1 MDDQDSSP
9 LMGPSKRTT
18 CRQKFGIYDLTAC
31 FSSFASSFRQDLS
44 KSIHALKM
52 ALALTLVLLLVL
64 LDAPYLIFGTHVIW
78 AIMTVIVVFEFTIGM
93 SSF

>member
-1 MDDQDSSP
+1 MDDRDSSP
-9 LMGPSKRTT
+9 LIGPSKRT
-18 CRQKFGIYDLTAC
+18 RRGQKFGIYAVTGF

-52 ALALTLVLLLVL
+52 SLALTLVLLLVL

-93 SSF
+93 SLF